1 MEGRG
6 SFSTAEDQESFIV
19 RISLKREVEK
29 LAERKG
35 RRQKD
40 GGERVQSQNFPLFLE
55 TYNEAF
61 LVGVFPIGSR

>member
-1 MEGRG
+1 MEGKKI
-6 SFSTAEDQESFIV
+6 FSTAEDQESFTV

-29 LAERKG
+29 LVERKG
-35 RRQKD
+35 QRQKD